1 MEELHKTNNST
12 HLSSISSI
20 HNETFQKKKKKNA
33 RESFLF
39 SFSFFCFKLKK
50 EKRKDE
56 NKKSDKKTHSRRS
69 IFGSIKVEK
78 LTTTFGAIFNLFG
91 HHEIHETALAPSH
104 NQNMVFMVFL
114 IYPVVLSRGIWRRRV
129 LWRRFL
135 TVTWAV
141 VFCVEITAVF
151 WCCSWIISCFHTV
164 PPVYIVNLPCLPKIK
179 PINSQTI
186 QSLKN

>member
-129 LWRRFL
+129 L
-135 TVTWAV
+135 
-141 VFCVEITAVF
+141 
-151 WCCSWIISCFHTV
+151 
-164 PPVYIVNLPCLPKIK
+164 
-179 PINSQTI
+179 
-186 QSLKN
+186 